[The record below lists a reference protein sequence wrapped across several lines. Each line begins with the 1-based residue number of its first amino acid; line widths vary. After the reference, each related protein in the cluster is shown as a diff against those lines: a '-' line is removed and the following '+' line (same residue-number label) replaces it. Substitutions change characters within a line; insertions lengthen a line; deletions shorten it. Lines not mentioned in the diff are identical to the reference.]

1 MRRGL
6 VLALLLVYA
15 AALVAAPPTAIAI
28 RDARIVT
35 VSGPVL
41 DRGTVLLRDG
51 LIEQVGTNVTVPA
64 DAWVIDGKG
73 LTVYPGL
80 IDGLS
85 TLGLPDYAP
94 QEGPRRTGA
103 PGAPSTPATP
113 GTPQTAQAPA
123 RGPEDRPSNTS
134 WLCAAD
140 VLKTS
145 DRRIESARNMG
156 FTAAVSFPMR
166 GIFAGQGA
174 VVNLAGEKPG
184 EMVVATPAGMYLNMT
199 SGGGFGQF
207 PGSLMGVMAY
217 IRQIALDA
225 DHYRLEKSWYAKHP
239 VGRKRPAYDRAV
251 EGYLEAPRLL
261 IPAQSDVEIARM
273 LRFAPELK
281 LPFILYGV
289 QAGYAETDA
298 LKKSNVPVLVSLK
311 WPERQRDADPEQ
323 EDSLRTLEFRD
334 KAPSTPAALAKAG
347 VPFALYT
354 DNITADRDLR
364 RAVKKAIDAGLP
376 QADLVRAVT
385 LAPAEIFGVA
395 DRLGSIDKGKIANLV
410 VTDGELFFEKTKVK
424 YVFVDGVKYEPL
436 PEAAEPRREEAQ

>member
-1 MRRGL
+1 MRRGF

-35 VSGPVL
+35 ASGPVL
-41 DRGTVLLRDG
+41 ERGTVVVRNG
-51 LIEQVGTNVTVPA
+51 LIEQVGANVAVPA
-64 DAWVIDGKG
+64 DAWIIDGKG

-85 TLGLPDYAP
+85 TLGLPEYAP
-94 QEGPRRTGA
+94 QEGRRAGA
-103 PGAPSTPATP
+103 PAAPSTPAQP
-113 GTPQTAQAPA
+113 AQQAAQAPA

-140 VLKTS
+140 VLNAS
-145 DRRIESARNMG
+145 DRRIETARNMG
-156 FTAAVSFPMR
+156 FTTAVSFPMR

-174 VVNLAGEKPG
+174 VINLGAGKPG
-184 EMVVATPAGMYLNMT
+184 ELVVATPAGMYLNMS

-217 IRQIALDA
+217 VRQISIDA
-225 DHYRLEKSWYAKHP
+225 DHYRLEKAWYAKSP
-239 VGRKRPAYDRAV
+239 AGRKRPAYDRAI
-251 EGYLEAPRLL
+251 EGYLGAPRLL
-261 IPAQSDVEIARM
+261 IPARTSVDIARM

-281 LPFILYGV
+281 LPAVLYGV
-289 QAGYAETDA
+289 SAAYEQVDA
-298 LKKSNVPVLVSLK
+298 LKKANVPVLVSLK
-311 WPERQRDADPEQ
+311 WPERQRDADPEA
-323 EDSLRTLEFRD
+323 EETLRELELRD

-354 DNITADRDLR
+354 DNIATERDLK
-364 RAVKKAIDAGLP
+364 RAVKKAIDAGLTP
-376 QADLVRAVT
+376 AALVRAMT
-385 LAPAEIFGVA
+385 LSAAEIYGVA

-424 YVFVDGVKYEPL
+424 YVFVDGEKYEPL